1 MSVKIRMARGG
12 ARNRPFFR
20 VVVAESSAPRDGR
33 FIEKLGTYNPLLPKE
48 HPQRLILNMERIKY
62 WISKG
67 ATPSDRI
74 ARFLGAANVLPMP
87 KIHAQTTKDKPRAK
101 TVEKLKAKDEAR
113 VAAADAA
120 AKRAA
125 EAAATP
131 EPEKPAEP
139 PAEPPA
145 ESAGE
150 VGATPEPE
158 KPAEPPAES
167 AGEGAGESAG
177 DQPAAS

>member
-125 EAAATP
+125 EAAA
-131 EPEKPAEP
+131 A
-139 PAEPPA
+139 
-145 ESAGE
+145 
-150 VGATPEPE
+150 PEPE

-167 AGEGAGESAG
+167 AGEAASTPEPEKLAEPPAESAGEGAGENAG